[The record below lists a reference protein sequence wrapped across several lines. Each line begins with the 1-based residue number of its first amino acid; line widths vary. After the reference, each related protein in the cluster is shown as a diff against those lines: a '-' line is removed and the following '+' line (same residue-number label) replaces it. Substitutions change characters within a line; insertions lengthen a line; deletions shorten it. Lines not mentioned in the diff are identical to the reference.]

1 MHRYSWSFP
10 TKLLLSRTSIT
21 IICWS
26 GRPDSNRRS
35 TDPKSG
41 GLNQTLLRPEV
52 KTRLFHPLKVMNCCM
67 RLQNEQAMSWNRV
80 YQQLSSS
87 AAIHASH
94 QHRLATSMSSSSER
108 GFIYLIHRLVYRYDI
123 SSLSGMLPYESGQT
137 HKITWHEQC
146 SNDLHTFTIELS
158 PALSLLY
165 INLIQR
171 PLHLFRKVVLSS
183 LPVFW

>member
-1 MHRYSWSFP
+1 MR
-10 TKLLLSRTSIT
+10 LSIK
-21 IICWS
+21 WS
-26 GRPDSNRRS
+26 GNWVLP
-35 TDPKSG
+35 P
-41 GLNQTLLRPEV
+41 GLRIPNPACRNAAILFPVIE
-52 KTRLFHPLKVMNCCM
+52 TRLFSLEEITCCM
-67 RLQNEQAMSWNRV
+67 CLSKKSELMMSWNRV

-183 LPVFW
+183 SSVQW